1 MGIVFFGYFW
11 PASIFGDGIE
21 WSWDFVFIGWISI
34 VLDFVVRVERRITL
48 VFLVAIDAFPFDV
61 ILLVGYDVVRVVV
74 VIRITVGGMGGLV
87 MEGM

>member
-1 MGIVFFGYFW
+1 MF
-11 PASIFGDGIE
+11 
-21 WSWDFVFIGWISI
+21 
-34 VLDFVVRVERRITL
+34 DFVVRVERRITL

-87 MEGM
+87 M